1 MQYTK
6 NILCVDDK
14 YWTLPTTILKNV
26 LPFPGGRLGAHC
38 LKGIII
44 FPAITGK
51 FPVIITFP
59 AITGKFPVIIIF
71 PAITWKFPELKYSQQ
86 PGLGISSSD
95 FQANCSFFAQK

>member
-14 YWTLPTTILKNV
+14 YWTFPTTILKNV

-51 FPVIITFP
+51 FPVGMP
-59 AITGKFPVIIIF
+59 
-71 PAITWKFPELKYSQQ
+71 LK
-86 PGLGISSSD
+86 D
-95 FQANCSFFAQK
+95 SFSYPLKSKVFFLDLC